1 MKDVKDL
8 LSPHLGVS
16 RFRQRLLDVDLA
28 LMEDVI
34 RLDIVP
40 AKIQVITLA
49 FHPCPTLTD
58 QVHVLHAA
66 ETNDLATV
74 QTMLSAALD
83 PNTSCRGW
91 EKPLHVALQHQHQSM
106 IQLLLEAYADV
117 TADSQPLMLA
127 TINGDIDITR
137 LLVARGASV
146 NAENPLAEAANR
158 GHVDVVRYLLEAG
171 ADMNNYENGTDTP
184 LLSAVI
190 DRRPKVVDILLEA
203 KVNVNLGND
212 EDFTPLM
219 QAAGGDE
226 PLLKALLDARA
237 DANRASQ
244 TGHTALLS
252 AAFEN
257 DSEAGIKCSWK
268 HALKSTCSM
277 TSCKHL
283 CTWRLKSKI
292 TA

>member
-1 MKDVKDL
+1 MEVCSATSGEILLRLPAEEVAGRLVKDVKDL

-58 QVHVLHAA
+58 QVHFLHAA

-83 PNTSCRGW
+83 PNTSCLIRRYRGW
-91 EKPLHVALQHQHQSM
+91 EKPLHVALRHQHQSM

-171 ADMNNYENGTDTP
+171 ADMNSYVMRTTLTHHYCMQ
-184 LLSAVI
+184 LLNAV
-190 DRRPKVVDILLEA
+190 PKL
-203 KVNVNLGND
+203 
-212 EDFTPLM
+212 
-219 QAAGGDE
+219 
-226 PLLKALLDARA
+226 
-237 DANRASQ
+237 
-244 TGHTALLS
+244 
-252 AAFEN
+252 
-257 DSEAGIKCSWK
+257 
-268 HALKSTCSM
+268 
-277 TSCKHL
+277 
-283 CTWRLKSKI
+283 
-292 TA
+292 